1 MKTIYYFII
10 LIFLQNCSFDDKTGI
25 WENSSDAVKKTD
37 QFKEFKTLSAR
48 AKPFTKTIRIKE
60 NLRINI
66 LNPVENN
73 YWTDEFFQSNN
84 NFANFKYNNLELLKL
99 KSKKITS
106 SEINKHILYDG
117 DKAIINDKKGNII
130 IFSVKENKVLTKFNF
145 YKKKYKKVKKFLN
158 LIIENNIIYVSDNIG
173 FLYAYNYVDE
183 KLLWAKNYKVP
194 FKSNLKI
201 SNNKL
206 IAANQNNN
214 LFFFDKRNGETIKL
228 IPTEET
234 IVKNEFV
241 NNLSMNSKYLF
252 FLNTYG
258 TLYSIDRKNMQ
269 IVWFVNINQSLDL
282 NPSNLF
288 LGSKI
293 INNNE
298 ILVVS
303 SNDFFYVIETRTGS
317 IKYRKNFSSKI
328 KPLILDDYIFILTK
342 QNFLICINL
351 TNGEIVY
358 SYDIDKKIS
367 DYLNTKKKS
376 VDFQSFFVAN
386 NELIVLLSN
395 SFILKFSLNGELE
408 KVDKLISKI
417 NSYPI
422 FVKNSLVYL
431 DNSNR
436 LIITD

>member
-386 NELIVLLSN
+386 NELIILLSN